1 VTAPTPVPA
10 LTPATA
16 ARPVPAATPRQRAD
30 ERDAQ
35 KNEHEKET
43 RMNRKEADRRRLT
56 LSAAALGA
64 IGAIGGVGMVPTAR
78 AQPAYPSRPIRLVV
92 PFAAGGGID
101 LNARITAAKLSEE
114 LGQQVIVEN
123 QGGGGG
129 TVASSSVARA
139 APDGHTLVFHSVSSA
154 VVNAVVFNKLPYDP
168 IKDFVA
174 VSLATRFPLV
184 MIVNPDVPART
195 LPEFIAL
202 LKANPGKYN
211 YGSSGT
217 GSAIH
222 LAGELFKS
230 LAGVDIVHIPYK
242 GTSAVLPDLIGGRV
256 AMLLDGVPPQV
267 ANIKGGKV
275 RALAVTTTTR
285 SPTLPDVPTMIE
297 GGVPGYDIPFWTAI
311 FAPAGTP
318 PAIVARLSDAMGKVM
333 KQPDTVAQLE
343 KLGTEAVGSSS
354 RELDAFWRQQL
365 EVYGRIVKERGI
377 QLD

>member
-1 VTAPTPVPA
+1 M
-10 LTPATA
+10 LA
-16 ARPVPAATPRQRAD
+16 A
-30 ERDAQ
+30 
-35 KNEHEKET
+35 
-43 RMNRKEADRRRLT
+43 
-56 LSAAALGA
+56 SALGA
-64 IGAIGGVGMVPTAR
+64 ASLMSRAV
-78 AQPAYPSRPIRLVV
+78 AQPEFPSRPIKLVV

-114 LGQQVIVEN
+114 LGQQVVVEN

-129 TVASSSVARA
+129 TVASSSVARST
-139 APDGHTLVFHSVSSA
+139 PDGHTLVFHSVSSA
-154 VVNAVVFNKLPYDP
+154 VVNAVVFKKLPYDP
-168 IKDFVA
+168 INDFVP

-184 MIVNPDVPART
+184 MIVNPDVPAKS
-195 LPEFIAL
+195 LQEFVAL
-202 LKANPGKYN
+202 LKANPGKFN

-267 ANIKGGKV
+267 ANIKAGKV
-275 RALAVTTTTR
+275 RALAVTTTDR
-285 SPTLPDVPTMIE
+285 SGALPDVPTMIE
-297 GGVPGYDIPFWTAI
+297 GGVAGYDIPFWTAI

-318 PAIVARLSDAMGKVM
+318 PAVVARLSDAMGKVM
-333 KQPDTVAQLE
+333 RQPDTRAQLE
-343 KLGTEAVGSSS
+343 KLGTDAVGSTSQA
-354 RELDAFWRQQL
+354 LDTFWRQQL
-365 EVYGRIVKERGI
+365 EVYGKIVKERGI